1 MRFPSPF
8 GQPKAGG
15 PPPKKPCKFIAHELN
30 LRNAVVLG
38 QQLQDGLIEAS
49 TYQLQLASRGQC
61 LDEVQ
66 ICIQMISF
74 DEFQEWPRRVERNLD
89 TWELGQR
96 LEERQVGTVDSLPE
110 YVIEVADGLVI
121 MDAQAQPLD
130 IMPPGAEVRSPW
142 RGV

>member
-1 MRFPSPF
+1 V
-8 GQPKAGG
+8 K
-15 PPPKKPCKFIAHELN
+15 
-30 LRNAVVLG
+30 
-38 QQLQDGLIEAS
+38 
-49 TYQLQLASRGQC
+49 
-61 LDEVQ
+61 
-66 ICIQMISF
+66 
-74 DEFQEWPRRVERNLD
+74 RNLD
-89 TWELGQR
+89 TRELGQR

>member
-1 MRFPSPF
+1 
-8 GQPKAGG
+8 
-15 PPPKKPCKFIAHELN
+15 
-30 LRNAVVLG
+30 
-38 QQLQDGLIEAS
+38 
-49 TYQLQLASRGQC
+49 
-61 LDEVQ
+61 
-66 ICIQMISF
+66 MISF
-74 DEFQEWPRRVERNLD
+74 DEFQEWPRRVKRNLD
-89 TWELGQR
+89 TRELGQR